1 MTQRA
6 SDHDIAIVGAGPYGL
21 ALAAYLRAGGLDAA
35 VLGLPMSFWE
45 HQMPRG
51 MLVRSSWEA
60 SSISDPDG
68 RLSLD
73 SYERENGPFSRP
85 LPGAEFAR
93 YGRWFQERAVP
104 DVDRRLI
111 SVVERNSHGFTLTSE
126 DGESRHARRV
136 VIATGLRPFAYR
148 PAQFEQFSDGLAIHT
163 MNTTEPGRFAGRSVA
178 VIGSGQ
184 SAVETAALVSEAGAE
199 VELIARAS
207 HIRWLV
213 RGERVRAINRTL
225 RRILYAPTDV
235 GPAGLSRLVALPE
248 LFRRLP
254 IRTRERFDYRSVRP
268 AATGWLLPRTKD
280 VTMTFE
286 RAVQEARSEGSA
298 VSLSLDDGSRRRVEH
313 VILGTGYVIDVTRL
327 PLLGETIRRELRT
340 YAGYPVLGAGFE
352 SSIPGLHFV
361 GSCSAWNFGPIMR
374 FVVGTEFTARAV
386 AKHLATKARTH
397 STTGVERGAREPA
410 LDEVANG

>member
-1 MTQRA
+1 MTQTA
-6 SDHDIAIVGAGPYGL
+6 SDHDVAIVGAGPYGL
-21 ALAAYLRAGGLDAA
+21 ALAAYLRAGGLHAA
-35 VLGLPMSFWE
+35 VFGRPMNFWE

-60 SSISDPDG
+60 SSISDPDA

-73 SYERENGPFSRP
+73 AYERENGPFSRP
-85 LPGAEFAR
+85 LPGDEFAR

-104 DVDRRLI
+104 DVDRRLV
-111 SVVERNSHGFTLTSE
+111 SAVERNREGFTLTSE
-126 DGESRHARRV
+126 DGETRHARRV
-136 VIATGLRPFAYR
+136 VIATGLRTFAHR
-148 PAQFEQFSDGLAIHT
+148 PAQFEQLEDGLAVHT
-163 MNTTEPGRFAGRSVA
+163 MNTTEPGRFAGRAVA

-184 SAVETAALVSEAGAE
+184 SAVETAALVSEAGAD

-213 RGERVRAINRTL
+213 RGVRVRAINRTL

-254 IRTRERFDYRSVRP
+254 IKTREKFDYRSVRP

-286 RAVQEARSEGSA
+286 RTVREARSAGSA
-298 VSLSLDDGSRRRVEH
+298 VSLILDDGSTRRVEH
-313 VILGTGYVIDVTRL
+313 VILGTGYVIDMRRL
-327 PLLGETIRRELRT
+327 PLLGESIREQLRT

-361 GSCSAWNFGPIMR
+361 GASSAWSFGPIMR

-386 AKHLATKARTH
+386 AKHLAIKAPTH
-397 STTGVERGAREPA
+397 SRPGVQHGARKPA
-410 LDEVANG
+410 LDEAANG

>member
-1 MTQRA
+1 
-6 SDHDIAIVGAGPYGL
+6 
-21 ALAAYLRAGGLDAA
+21 
-35 VLGLPMSFWE
+35 
-45 HQMPRG
+45 
-51 MLVRSSWEA
+51 
-60 SSISDPDG
+60 
-68 RLSLD
+68 
-73 SYERENGPFSRP
+73 
-85 LPGAEFAR
+85 
-93 YGRWFQERAVP
+93 VP

-111 SVVERNSHGFTLTSE
+111 SVVERNGNGFTLTGE

-136 VIATGLRPFAYR
+136 VIATGLRPFAHR
-148 PAQFEQFSDGLAIHT
+148 PDQFEEFSDGLAIHT

-207 HIRWLV
+207 HIRWLI

-254 IRTRERFDYRSVRP
+254 IKTRERFDYRSVRP
-268 AATGWLLPRTKD
+268 AATGWLMPRTEH
-280 VTMTFE
+280 VTMTFG
-286 RAVQEARSEGSA
+286 RAVHEARSEDSA
-298 VSLSLDDGSRRRVEH
+298 VFLSLDDGSTRRVEH
-313 VILGTGYVIDVTRL
+313 VILGTGYVIDMMRL
-327 PLLGETIRRELRT
+327 PVLGESIRAELRT

-361 GSCSAWNFGPIMR
+361 GASSAWSFGPIMR
-374 FVVGTEFTARAV
+374 FVVGTHFTAGAV
-386 AKHLATKARTH
+386 AKHLTTKARIQ
-397 STTGVERGAREPA
+397 SRPGVERGARKPA